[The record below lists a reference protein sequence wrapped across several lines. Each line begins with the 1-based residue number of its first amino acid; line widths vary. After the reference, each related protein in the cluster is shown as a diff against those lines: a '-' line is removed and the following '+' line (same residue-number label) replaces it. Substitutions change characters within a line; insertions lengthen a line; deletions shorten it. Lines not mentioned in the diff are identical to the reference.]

1 MFTIQ
6 VWSIQTPDLS
16 LIFRWLL
23 YTACL
28 NSLGIIHK
36 WRHAQLA
43 FFWLF
48 VIVKRLLT
56 HFNKYNYT
64 TPCVTSFFNVP
75 LPNNV
80 MKDETIKWKSITY
93 QHCFE
98 LEYFAMLELTESDWL
113 ELSSSFWLKTLQP
126 ELESVPPVVAFG
138 LGPDQRRNSFIFRWI
153 RSIKKWCR
161 S

>member
-28 NSLGIIHK
+28 TSLGIIHK

-56 HFNKYNYT
+56 HFNKYNDT

-80 MKDETIKWKSITY
+80 MKDETIKWKSINLPALLWAGIFCNVGVDRVGLVGTLFLFLAEDSSTRTRI
-93 QHCFE
+93 C
-98 LEYFAMLELTESDWL
+98 
-113 ELSSSFWLKTLQP
+113 SSS
-126 ELESVPPVVAFG
+126 
-138 LGPDQRRNSFIFRWI
+138 
-153 RSIKKWCR
+153 CR
-161 S
+161 IWAWTWSKNKQFYFSLSAKY